1 MIIAQFLKRPSQLFC
16 PTFYRPKVFFPD
28 LTVNKNYFT
37 YQALPLNVNVRRLRL
52 LHNLKNI
59 YWTFN
64 WGRQRR
70 RILAFEIYIYI
81 LIIYDFKS
89 ILFLECKNQFVS
101 TPSGSSNNVQNI
113 LNLVIV
119 FQIIMWNYHLFI
131 FSGIIIEWRIQVIFV
146 IVFKIGVNFIFVS
159 TILLEG

>member
-16 PTFYRPKVFFPD
+16 PRFYRPKVFFAD
-28 LTVNKNYFT
+28 LAVNKNYFT
-37 YQALPLNVNVRRLRL
+37 YQVQPLNVNLRRLRL
-52 LHNLKNI
+52 LYNLTNVLYIELLIEAGSGVLMI
-59 YWTFN
+59 YV
-64 WGRQRR
+64 
-70 RILAFEIYIYI
+70 
-81 LIIYDFKS
+81 FKP
-89 ILFLECKNQFVS
+89 ILFLVCKNQFIS

-131 FSGIIIEWRIQVIFV
+131 FSGIIIEGRIQVIFV
-146 IVFKIGVNFIFVS
+146 IVFKIDVNFIFVS